1 MPGSSLGMTKQKNDD
16 SGRHG
21 RQAEN
26 AMNQEIMNLFSPQ
39 VPAQV
44 FDQIRISIASP
55 DKILSWSYGEIK
67 KPETIN
73 YRTFKPERDGLFC
86 ARIFG
91 PIKDYECLCGKYKR
105 MKYKGIICEKCSVE
119 VTLSRVRRERM
130 GHIELAAPVA
140 HIWFLKSLPSRIG
153 LLLDMTLKDLERIL
167 YFEYYVV
174 LEPGLTEL
182 KDRQLLSEEEY
193 LRAQDQFGP
202 DSFTAMIGA
211 EAIREMLKALDLEKM
226 AVDLRKEMAE
236 TKSELKPKKIAKR
249 LKLIEAFVQSG
260 NKPEWMVLTHVPV
273 IPPDLR
279 PLVPLDGGR
288 FATSDLNDLYRR
300 VINRNNRLKRLIEL
314 RAPDIIIRNE
324 KRMLQEAVDALFDN
338 GRRGRVITGANKR
351 PLKSLADMLKGK
363 QGRFRQNLLGKRV
376 DYSGRSVIVVGPE
389 LKLHQCGLP
398 KKMALELFKPFIYSR
413 LDAKGLSTTVKQAK
427 KLVEKEKP
435 EVWDILDEVIRE
447 HPVLLNRAPTLHRLG
462 IQAFEPVLIE
472 GKAIQLHPLVCAAF
486 NADFDGDQMAVHVP
500 LSLEAQ
506 LEARVLMMSTN
517 NILHPANGSPI
528 IVPSQDI
535 VLGLYYLSI
544 LVENGP
550 GEFRVELYTPEQLKR
565 DPKKH
570 NIVQGYYRNISEVEH
585 ALAQKTVG
593 LHSKIKYSWEGVGE
607 DGKPYRKEYEP
618 TPGRA
623 LLGEVL
629 PRHSKVSFDLVNK
642 LMTKR
647 EISSMIDTVY
657 RHCGQKETVIF
668 CDRVMALGFHHAF
681 KAGISFGKDDMVVP
695 RSKRSIVEKTRELVK
710 EFEQQYNDGVITQG
724 EKYNKVVDAWS
735 KCTKHIADEM
745 MKEISATKPATEKG
759 AEAQVNSIY
768 MMAHSGARGSSEQMR
783 QLAGMRGLMAK
794 PSGEII
800 ESPIISNFKEGL
812 SVLEYFN
819 STHGA
824 RKGLADT
831 ALKTANSGYLTRR
844 LVDVAQD
851 CIITEEDCGTSHG
864 IKVRA
869 IIDAGQ
875 VVASLASRILG
886 RTTAEDV
893 RDPAGNEILVPNGTL
908 LEEKELE
915 RLLRAGVQEVRIR
928 SVLTCETTTGVCGKC
943 YGRDLARGTPV
954 NMGEAVGVIA
964 AQSIGEPG
972 TQLTMRTFHIGGA
985 AQLSEQSFVESNFEG
1000 AVKIKNKNVVRNSDG
1015 DEIVMSRNLIV
1026 AVQDP
1031 DGTERATHRIPYGAR
1046 LKVADDAHITRGQRI
1061 AEWDPYTRPILTE
1074 VEGHVGFEDLIE
1086 GQSMSETLDETTGI
1100 AKRSVTDWRTG
1111 SGRNQQDL
1119 RPALVIK
1126 GKDGKPLKL
1135 ARGGDAR
1142 YVLAVD
1148 AVISVDPDGHVK
1160 AGDVIARIPTESA
1173 KTRDITGGLPR
1184 VAELFEA
1191 RRPKESAVIAEI
1203 SGTVRFGRD
1212 YKNKRRIAIEPA
1224 NKDEEAREYLVPK
1237 GKHIHLQDG
1246 DIIEK
1251 GDFIVEGNPAPHD
1264 ILAIKGVEELAG
1276 YLVNEIQDVYRL
1288 QGVSIN
1294 DKHIEVIVRQM
1305 LQKVEIDDSGETDL
1319 IQGDQVDKVEF
1330 DEVNA
1335 RAAEEGKK
1343 PATAHPVLLGITK
1356 ASLQTRSFISAASFQ
1371 ETTRVLTEAAVNG
1384 KVDTLEGLKE
1394 NVIVGRL
1401 IPAGTGAQMNRIREI
1416 AIKRDALILAERE
1429 REAAIKAEATA
1440 EEPAALPA
1448 AE

>member
-1 MPGSSLGMTKQKNDD
+1 
-16 SGRHG
+16 
-21 RQAEN
+21 
-26 AMNQEIMNLFSPQ
+26 MNQEIMNLFNPTT
-39 VPAQV
+39 PAQV

-55 DKILSWSYGEIK
+55 EKILSWSYGEIK

-174 LEPGLTEL
+174 LEPGLTAL

-193 LRAQDQFGP
+193 LRAQDEYGQ

-211 EAIREMLKALDLEKM
+211 EAIRELLKGLDLEKLEGQ
-226 AVDLRKEMAE
+226 LRAEMAD
-236 TKSELKPKKIAKR
+236 TDSDIKHKKLAKR
-249 LKLIEAFVQSG
+249 LKIVEAFRNSG
-260 NKPEWMVLTHVPV
+260 NKPEWMIMTVIPV

-300 VINRNNRLKRLIEL
+300 VINRNNRLKRLMEL

-389 LKLHQCGLP
+389 LRLHQCGLP

-427 KLVEKEKP
+427 KLVEKERP

-517 NILHPANGSPI
+517 NILHPANGQPI

-544 LVENGP
+544 MREGMS
-550 GEFRVELYTPEQLKR
+550 GEGKVYR
-565 DPKKH
+565 DMAQ
-570 NIVQGYYRNISEVEH
+570 IEH
-585 ALAQKTVG
+585 ALFAKVIH
-593 LHSKIKYSWEGVGE
+593 LHTKIRYRWTGVDE
-607 DGKPYRKEYEP
+607 DGKPVTKFYD
-618 TPGRA
+618 TTAGRVM
-623 LLGEVL
+623 LGQVL
-629 PRHSKVSFDLVNK
+629 PKHGKVPFDTINK

-647 EISSMIDTVY
+647 EISGVIDQVY

-668 CDRVMALGFHHAF
+668 CDRIMALGFHNAF

-695 RSKRSIVEKTRELVK
+695 HGKWKIVDDTRNMAK
-710 EFEQQYNDGVITQG
+710 EFEQQYNDGLITQG

-735 KCTKHIADEM
+735 KATEKIAEQM
-745 MKEISATKPATEKG
+745 MKEISSVKKNTKGEDS
-759 AEAQVNSIY
+759 QINSIY
-768 MMAHSGARGSSEQMR
+768 MMAHSGARGSPAQMR

-800 ESPIISNFKEGL
+800 ETPIISNFKEGL

-851 CIITEEDCGTSHG
+851 CIINADDCGTKLG
-864 IKVRA
+864 IKMRA
-869 IIDAGQ
+869 IIDAGT
-875 VVASLASRILG
+875 VVASLGSRILG
-886 RTTAEDV
+886 RTAGEDI
-893 RDPAGNEILVPNGTL
+893 RDPSTNKVVVKRGTL
-908 LEEKELE
+908 MEE
-915 RLLRAGVQEVRIR
+915 AHVDAIQQASIQEVKIR
-928 SVLTCETTTGVCGKC
+928 SALTCELVNGICGKC

-954 NMGEAVGVIA
+954 NHGEAVGVIA

-985 AQLSEQSFVESNFEG
+985 AQINEQSFIESNFDG
-1000 AVKIKNKNVVRNSDG
+1000 KIVIKNKAITRNGEGASVAMVRNM
-1015 DEIVMSRNLIV
+1015 VV
-1026 AVQDP
+1026 AVVDA
-1031 DGTERATHRIPYGAR
+1031 DGSERATHRIPYGAR
-1046 LKVADDAHITRGQRI
+1046 MRVDEGDMIKRGQRI

-1074 VEGHVGFEDLIE
+1074 VEGTIGFEDLVE
-1086 GQSMSETLDETTGI
+1086 GQSISETLDESTGI
-1100 AKRSVTDWRTG
+1100 AKRVVIDWRTT
-1111 SGRNQQDL
+1111 GRGADL
-1119 RPALVIK
+1119 RPAIVIK
-1126 GKDGKPLKL
+1126 GKDGKVLKL
-1135 ARGGDAR
+1135 PRGGDAR
-1142 YVLAVD
+1142 YMLSVD
-1148 AVISVDPDGHVK
+1148 AILSVDAGAKVK
-1160 AGDVIARIPTESA
+1160 AGDVVARISTESA

-1191 RRPKESAVIAEI
+1191 RRPKDAAIIAEI
-1203 SGTVRFGRD
+1203 AGTIRFGRD
-1212 YKNKRRIAIEPA
+1212 YKNKRRLSIEPLD
-1224 NKDEEAREYLVPK
+1224 KTDEPREYLIPK

-1246 DIIEK
+1246 DIVEK

-1264 ILAIKGVEELAG
+1264 ILAIKGIEELAA
-1276 YLVNEIQDVYRL
+1276 YLVNEIQEVYRL
-1288 QGVSIN
+1288 QGVLIN

-1305 LQKVEIDDSGETDL
+1305 LQKVEITD
-1319 IQGDQVDKVEF
+1319 QGDTDMITGEQIDKIEF
-1330 DEVNA
+1330 DQINDKA
-1335 RAAEEGKK
+1335 KDEGKK
-1343 PATAHPVLLGITK
+1343 PATGTPVLLGITK
-1356 ASLQTRSFISAASFQ
+1356 ASLQTRSFFSAASFQ

-1384 KVDTLEGLKE
+1384 KVDPLEGLKE

-1401 IPAGTGAQMNRIREI
+1401 IPAGTGASMAKIREV
-1416 AIKRDALILAERE
+1416 AAKRDRLILDERE
-1429 REAAIKAEATA
+1429 KQAAIVPTA
-1440 EEPAALPA
+1440 PDTEPLALPP